1 MNFINIIIIS
11 IGVIVITFITIEFI
25 KIFLNHK
32 EYITSIEQLSNF
44 NKKVIKWSEEIKDEL
59 IRHEYLHFCT
69 NRIFNFDKITG
80 ETKTCL
86 EEYNILKQE
95 IIEKFVN
102 HIPSLKQELR
112 EEKLNKILNG
122 K

>member
-11 IGVIVITFITIEFI
+11 IGVIVII
-25 KIFLNHK
+25 KLFLNHK
-32 EYITSIEQLSNF
+32 EYITNIEQLSNF
-44 NKKVIKWSEEIKDEL
+44 NKKVIKWSEEIQDEL

-69 NRIFNFDKITG
+69 NRMFKIDKITG
-80 ETKTCL
+80 EISRFDEYHIL
-86 EEYNILKQE
+86 EQE
-95 IIEKFVN
+95 IIEKFIN

-112 EEKLNKILNG
+112 EEKLNKIL

>member
-1 MNFINIIIIS
+1 MNFI
-11 IGVIVITFITIEFI
+11 
-25 KIFLNHK
+25 KLFLNHK
-32 EYITSIEQLSNF
+32 EYITSIEKLSNF

-69 NRIFNFDKITG
+69 NRMYKITG
-80 ETKTCL
+80 ETKTFRL

-95 IIEKFVN
+95 IIEKFIN

>member
-11 IGVIVITFITIEFI
+11 IVVIVII
-25 KIFLNHK
+25 KLFLNHK

-44 NKKVIKWSEEIKDEL
+44 NKKVIKWSEEIQDEL
-59 IRHEYLHFCT
+59 IKHEYLHFCT
-69 NRIFNFDKITG
+69 NRMFNFDKITG
-80 ETKTCL
+80 ETKTFRL

>member
-1 MNFINIIIIS
+1 MNFINIVIVS
-11 IGVIVITFITIEFI
+11 IGVIVII
-25 KIFLNHK
+25 KLFLNHK
-32 EYITSIEQLSNF
+32 KYITSIEQLSNF
-44 NKKVIKWSEEIKDEL
+44 NKKVIKWSEEIQDVL

-69 NRIFNFDKITG
+69 NRMYKITG
-80 ETKTCL
+80 ETKTFRL

>member
-11 IGVIVITFITIEFI
+11 IVVIVIIIL
-25 KIFLNHK
+25 FLNHK
-32 EYITSIEQLSNF
+32 EYITSIEQLS
-44 NKKVIKWSEEIKDEL
+44 KKVIKWSEEIQDEL

-69 NRIFNFDKITG
+69 NRMFKIDKITG
-80 ETKTCL
+80 EISRFDYHIL
-86 EEYNILKQE
+86 EQE
-95 IIEKFVN
+95 IIEKFIN

>member
-11 IGVIVITFITIEFI
+11 IGVIVII
-25 KIFLNHK
+25 KLFLNHK
-32 EYITSIEQLSNF
+32 KYITSIEQLSNF
-44 NKKVIKWSEEIKDEL
+44 NKKVIKWSEEIQDEL

-69 NRIFNFDKITG
+69 NRMFNFDKIAG
-80 ETKTCL
+80 ETKTFRL

>member
-11 IGVIVITFITIEFI
+11 IGVIVII
-25 KIFLNHK
+25 KLFLNHK
-32 EYITSIEQLSNF
+32 KYITNIEQLSNF
-44 NKKVIKWSEEIKDEL
+44 NKKVIKWSEEIQDEL

-69 NRIFNFDKITG
+69 NRMFNFDKITG
-80 ETKTCL
+80 ETKTFRFSKKTR

-95 IIEKFVN
+95 IIEKFIN

>member
-25 KIFLNHK
+25 KILLNHK

-69 NRIFNFDKITG
+69 NRMFKIDKITG
-80 ETKTCL
+80 EISRFDEYHIL
-86 EEYNILKQE
+86 EQE
-95 IIEKFVN
+95 IIEKFIN

-112 EEKLNKILNG
+112 EEKLNKIL